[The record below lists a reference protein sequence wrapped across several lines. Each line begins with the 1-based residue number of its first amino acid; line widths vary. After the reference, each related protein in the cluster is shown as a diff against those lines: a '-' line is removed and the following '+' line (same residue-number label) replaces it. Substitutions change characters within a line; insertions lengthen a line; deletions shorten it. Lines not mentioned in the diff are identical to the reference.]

1 MTHPRLIMMSNRTEK
16 SSPTQDKTFRERGG
30 TTDTQQAKLDS
41 VQKLVWK
48 NRARLL
54 FTRFSHYF
62 CEQFNTASPDG
73 AGGAERSRAAGG
85 RKRPPLPAADLGR
98 QRSEESLG
106 SEQTLLPHLGPPACS
121 AHSPRSPP
129 GPTRGSQAPSSP
141 GSGCFSGTLWGFC
154 PQAYSGEPLGEA
166 RQVTQPGWR
175 ARRAGR
181 PQHSPWLGTL
191 LSQKAQGGAEASG
204 AGNSRWGL
212 LPCLCGSA
220 VCADRLYTPRGEAP
234 QVLL

>member
-98 QRSEESLG
+98 QRSEESFG
-106 SEQTLLPHLGPPACS
+106 SEQTLLPNHIKLQTLNFPKYRVKSKILCLLNETNL
-121 AHSPRSPP
+121 RQKWN
-129 GPTRGSQAPSSP
+129 TIKMILIKV
-141 GSGCFSGTLWGFC
+141 GTLTGHKK
-154 PQAYSGEPLGEA
+154 
-166 RQVTQPGWR
+166 VTI
-175 ARRAGR
+175 
-181 PQHSPWLGTL
+181 
-191 LSQKAQGGAEASG
+191 
-204 AGNSRWGL
+204 
-212 LPCLCGSA
+212 
-220 VCADRLYTPRGEAP
+220 
-234 QVLL
+234 